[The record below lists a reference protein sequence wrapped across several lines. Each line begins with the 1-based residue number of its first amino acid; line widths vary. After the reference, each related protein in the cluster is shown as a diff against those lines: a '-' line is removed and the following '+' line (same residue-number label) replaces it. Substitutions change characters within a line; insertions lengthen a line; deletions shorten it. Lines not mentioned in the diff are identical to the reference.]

1 MLATVILR
9 PATGSDVPAM
19 VELQKDGFRAALI
32 PLLPDEF
39 ELPDGAPW
47 RAGLA
52 ETLAGDDVRAL
63 VADADGE
70 AGAEGGLAG
79 LVVYGANRDAEP
91 SPGAGEIRAMFVH
104 PDHWRRGVGRS
115 LVEVA
120 CVDLERMGY
129 SAVTLW
135 SLRDNDRATGF
146 YKGLGFERDGAAQT
160 RPALGAPE
168 VRYAKSLP
176 YYTF

>member
-1 MLATVILR
+1 MLAAVILR

-19 VELQKDGFRAALI
+19 VDLQQAGFRAALI

-39 ELPDGAPW
+39 ELTDEAAW

-52 ETLAGDDVRAL
+52 ETLAGDGVRAL
-63 VADADGE
+63 VADGGD
-70 AGAEGGLAG
+70 GLAG

-91 SPGAGEIRAMFVH
+91 APGAGGIRAMFVH

-168 VRYAKSLP
+168 VRCAKSLP